1 MRAEGEIS
9 FMPTSVP
16 ENHKLLVQLS
26 PINTNKQD
34 NQNGEPSI
42 KAQ

>member
-1 MRAEGEIS
+1 MRAEGGIS
-9 FMPTSVP
+9 LMPTFVP
-16 ENHKLLVQLS
+16 ENHKLLMQLS

-34 NQNGEPSI
+34 NQDGEPSI